1 MQKRATLQMSGKDIK
16 GLKRGELLEMKRDLK
31 RLLQAVEKLTKANPE
46 LGDNAKRGSPAGG
59 ATEPGSNA
67 GTQLDEDLQARYR
80 FEDPTVR
87 DVAYGV
93 TKR

>member
-1 MQKRATLQMSGKDIK
+1 MQSEVHPQVV
-16 GLKRGELLEMKRDLK
+16 
-31 RLLQAVEKLTKANPE
+31 QQN
-46 LGDNAKRGSPAGG
+46 
-59 ATEPGSNA
+59 GSNA